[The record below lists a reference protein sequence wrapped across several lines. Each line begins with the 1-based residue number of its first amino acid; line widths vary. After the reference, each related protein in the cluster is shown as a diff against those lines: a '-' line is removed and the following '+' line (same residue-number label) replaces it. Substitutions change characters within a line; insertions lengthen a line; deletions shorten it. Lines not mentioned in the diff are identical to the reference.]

1 MIHRDGDWLS
11 TRVGDDLVM
20 MSAAQ
25 GNYLRLSAVG
35 ARVWELLEQPQSR
48 EDLHAALIAEYDVSP
63 DECRRAI
70 DDFLTTLVKRR
81 AVRIDAIG

>member
-1 MIHRDGDWLS
+1 MIHRDGDWLAAS
-11 TRVGDDLVM
+11 VGDDLVM
-20 MSAAQ
+20 MSAAE

-48 EDLHAALIAEYDVSP
+48 DDLHAALIAEYEVAP

-70 DDFLTTLVKRR
+70 DDFLAALVERR
-81 AVRIDAIG
+81 AVRIS